1 MALRWDLSR
10 PSATDRGYQSALPPS
25 NWTMADV
32 VSDLQ
37 ALDQIAT
44 RQSNRVEIWRSRG
57 FHAMELQLAS
67 EVTVE
72 YPRHWH
78 DELYLSATLAGTSD
92 LDCSR
97 TSLSVVPG
105 ELVVVP
111 PGEVHANRKLGCTA
125 RTIFVEF
132 EAVQNA
138 VEQFVERGIPGPD
151 FRPGLIDDKRTT
163 EDFLRMHQSLEG
175 PGFELEQENF
185 LFLFL
190 CQLVTAHSAGRVSLS
205 REGNEDYA
213 VQRAKLFLEER
224 YADRVSIHDLAR
236 LTRLS
241 PYHFNRSFCQKVGM
255 PPHAYQLQLR
265 IAHAKRFLGLG
276 RSVSETA
283 CLVGFFDQSHFVHSF
298 KRSEGVTPSQ
308 YVRLSKNLQDGKV
321 HTHYFGFDL
330 SR

>member
-1 MALRWDLSR
+1 MGGWRDN
-10 PSATDRGYQSALPPS
+10 QSPLHSS
-25 NWTMADV
+25 NWTSADLM
-32 VSDLQ
+32 SDFQ
-37 ALDQIAT
+37 ALNQCASKQPNCVD
-44 RQSNRVEIWRSRG
+44 IWRPG
-57 FHAMELQLAS
+57 EFHSIELQRGS
-67 EVTVE
+67 EVTIE

-78 DELYLSATLAGTSD
+78 DEFYLSATLAGASY

-97 TSLSVVPG
+97 TSLSILPG
-105 ELVVVP
+105 QLVVVP
-111 PGEVHANRKLGCTA
+111 PGEVHANRKLGCTS
-125 RTIFVEF
+125 RTIFLEF
-132 EAVQNA
+132 KALQDA
-138 VEQFVERGIPGPD
+138 VERFVERRISGLD

-163 EDFLRMHQSLEG
+163 EGFLQMHQSLEG
-175 PGFELEQENF
+175 PRFELEQENS

-190 CQLVTAHSAGRVSLS
+190 CQLVTGYSTAQVSLS
-205 REGNEDYA
+205 REGNEDFA

-265 IAHAKRFLGLG
+265 IAHAKRFLRLG
-276 RSVSETA
+276 PSVSETA

-308 YVRLSKNLQDGKV
+308 YVRFSKNLQDGKV
-321 HTHYFGFDL
+321 HTRYFGVDP